1 MSHVPLPLKPFPHMW
16 DTVSASVVFGA
27 LSLLP
32 YNHYILLGLLSS
44 GIVDII
50 NWEHPS
56 NRLGR
61 VEVAIKSVKETLKH
75 MNEGWVKNH
84 LELALNAKKIFSSRA
99 KLSASKTQTRM
110 LDTPNVATYTE
121 FVQYLQ
127 YVRDIMQDITVT
139 KCAKKVEEIRTKALR
154 IIEAERQHQFSV
166 KIRESREIFS
176 AVTSSL
182 KRLTAPSRRGF
193 GLGVALNMSYDLFIL
208 RHEQRVGPPDP
219 DRGLRFV

>member
-1 MSHVPLPLKPFPHMW
+1 MSWQSVPRLKRPKTLHLAVRSPTSHVPLPLKPFHHRC

-32 YNHYILLGLLSS
+32 YNRYILLGLLSS

-50 NWEHPS
+50 NRERPS

-61 VEVAIKSVKETLKH
+61 VEVAIKSVEENLKH
-75 MNEGWVKNH
+75 VNEGWVRDH
-84 LELALNAKKIFSSRA
+84 LEL
-99 KLSASKTQTRM
+99 
-110 LDTPNVATYTE
+110 
-121 FVQYLQ
+121 

-139 KCAKKVEEIRTKALR
+139 KCAKEVEEIRTKALR

-166 KIRESREIFS
+166 KIRESRKIFS

-193 GLGVALNMSYDLFIL
+193 GFGVALNMSYDL
-208 RHEQRVGPPDP
+208 
-219 DRGLRFV
+219 